1 MKSTLVSAALALT
14 ASAHRCRMDRYSTNV
29 AGVCSGGL
37 YKLGDQTENDACSK
51 VHTNSCYGRPQDAT
65 GDAGCRLVITAGSG
79 CDPNKGIVA
88 ELPCT
93 GDPRAWAGEEHS
105 YIVICD

>member
-1 MKSTLVSAALALT
+1 MKLALAFATLALT
-14 ASAHRCRMDRYSTNV
+14 VSAHRCRMDRYLTNDP
-29 AGVCSGGL
+29 GYCSGGL
-37 YKLGDQTENDACSK
+37 YKAGDQTENDACSK

-65 GDAGCRLVITAGSG
+65 GDAGCRLIITVGSG
-79 CDPNKGIVA
+79 CDESKGVIA

-105 YIVICD
+105 YRIVCD

>member
-1 MKSTLVSAALALT
+1 MKSTLIFATLVVAAL
-14 ASAHRCRMDRYSTNV
+14 AHRCRMDRYSTNV
-29 AGVCSGGL
+29 PGYCSGGL

-65 GDAGCRLVITAGSG
+65 GDANCRLVITAGSG
-79 CDPNKGIVA
+79 CDTNKGIIA
-88 ELPCT
+88 ELPCS

-105 YIVICD
+105 YRVICD